1 MVYLWNSLALL
12 VFRGAQ
18 RGNQG
23 CITAT
28 KAPPSPFQL
37 EISRILSVFCG
48 GALLVFP
55 KTKLFATHQASPSK
69 WTKIYSRKVWVGF
82 PESP

>member
-1 MVYLWNSLALL
+1 MVYLWISLALL

-23 CITAT
+23 CITAA
-28 KAPPSPFQL
+28 KAPPSPFQP
-37 EISRILSVFCG
+37 EISRILSAFCD
-48 GALLVFP
+48 GALLVFS

-69 WTKIYSRKVWVGF
+69 WTEIYSCKVWVGF